1 MAIFPSVG
9 VAMESIT
16 SNTEFCLEVKAQ
28 LMELKDPVEFVI
40 RELAKRGQEV
50 ADYYNA
56 EDIGEGTVQEQAL
69 EYSDIFNEFIVK
81 LNKLIPT
88 ITKVE
93 VEDALN
99 KGNPEN
105 LTQPKQKKQKK
116 ANKKLKPSLK
126 PLNRLL
132 NTR

>member
-9 VAMESIT
+9 VAMESLI

-28 LMELKDPVEFVI
+28 LMELKDPVEFAL
-40 RELAKRGQEV
+40 RELAKKEGQEV

-56 EDIGEGTVQEQAL
+56 EDIGEGTVQEQVAL

-99 KGNPEN
+99 KEI
-105 LTQPKQKKQKK
+105 QKI
-116 ANKKLKPSLK
+116 
-126 PLNRLL
+126 
-132 NTR
+132 